1 MFHVKHVPFSP
12 GTSSGFAPNGRDVM
26 FHVKHAT
33 PLRTPAAVYAGRA
46 MDNTPSDAFD
56 LLRCPLCGGEL
67 VLRDQTLR
75 CPEGHAFDIAR
86 QGYVNLLPG
95 DARPGTAD
103 SAEMVRARADFLG
116 AGHYAPLARAV
127 AAAVPTGAGTV
138 LDAGAG
144 TGYYLAAVLAE
155 HPAAVGLGL
164 DISKFALRRAAR
176 AHPAARAAVWDLW
189 RPLPVRTGAVDAVL
203 NVFAPRNPAEYR
215 RVLAPDGV
223 LVVATPEPD
232 HLAELRAARTG
243 MLDVDADKA
252 DRLASGLT
260 DSGLF
265 RLTGSDTLAY
275 AMDLTPEHAADAI
288 GMGPSARH
296 AEQGAGAEEFP
307 SSVRVTASFRVSRYR
322 PERGA

>member
-1 MFHVKHVPFSP
+1 
-12 GTSSGFAPNGRDVM
+12 
-26 FHVKHAT
+26 
-33 PLRTPAAVYAGRA
+33 
-46 MDNTPSDAFD
+46 MDNTPANAFD
-56 LLRCPLCGGEL
+56 VLTCPVCGSQLAQLET
-67 VLRDQTLR
+67 VLG
-75 CPEGHAFDIAR
+75 CHAGHTFDIAR

-103 SAEMVRARADFLG
+103 SAEMVRARSDFLG

-127 AAAVPTGAGTV
+127 AAAVPTGCGAV
-138 LDAGAG
+138 LDAGSG

-155 HPAAVGLGL
+155 HPEAVGLGL

-189 RPLPVRTGAVDAVL
+189 RPLPVRTAAVDAVL

-223 LVVATPEPD
+223 LVVVTPEPD
-232 HLAELRAARTG
+232 HLAELRAARPG
-243 MLDVDADKA
+243 MLDVGAGKA
-252 DRLASGLT
+252 ERLASGLT

-265 RLTGSDTLAY
+265 RLAGSETLTY

-296 AEQGAGAEEFP
+296 TEQGAGAEEFP
-307 SSVRVTASFRVSRYR
+307 SMLRVTASFRVSRYH
-322 PERGA
+322 PERNA